1 MGLPSGLN
9 SVAGAQWSAKY
20 VLCYRN
26 RTIEVASCR
35 KGVFNPVKR
44 ICDDHIL
51 IGTSFFL
58 NKIHVL
64 NHYAVKH
71 KIIVSS
77 YIYLIFQNLIAV
89 FYQCKYIFYLKDNIY
104 NLLNNSI
111 TKKKGNCFQSK
122 AWYKHICFDYWTQ
135 CCLIHNMDE
144 DYLIS
149 MLIIFI
155 LLCLNL
161 ADRYCQANPGS
172 IVAHSANC
180 AQYYNCSQKNTRLG
194 GYLMECPYPQLFSMI
209 TTSCQNFT
217 TTDCQNRFEPQAP
230 CKYKKERKV

>member
-104 NLLNNSI
+104 NLLNNSF
-111 TKKKGNCFQSK
+111 TKKKEIVFNQKLDINISVLT
-122 AWYKHICFDYWTQ
+122 IE
-135 CCLIHNMDE
+135 HN
-144 DYLIS
+144 
-149 MLIIFI
+149 
-155 LLCLNL
+155 
-161 ADRYCQANPGS
+161 
-172 IVAHSANC
+172 V
-180 AQYYNCSQKNTRLG
+180 
-194 GYLMECPYPQLFSMI
+194 
-209 TTSCQNFT
+209 
-217 TTDCQNRFEPQAP
+217 
-230 CKYKKERKV
+230 V